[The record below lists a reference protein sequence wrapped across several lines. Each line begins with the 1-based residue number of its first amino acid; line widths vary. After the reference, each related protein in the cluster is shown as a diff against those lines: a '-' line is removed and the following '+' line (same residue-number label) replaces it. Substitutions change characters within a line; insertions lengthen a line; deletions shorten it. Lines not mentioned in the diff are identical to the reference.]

1 MEERTNAF
9 WGSQGAQQA
18 SKQDIYQHRTQGE
31 QTPSELAS
39 ENQPFQVTLRYQD
52 IPVVFDRK
60 VLAKL
65 LGISLSAASNVMRR
79 NGFPVVRVSPHR
91 HRIYRE
97 AFFRWLESQSRTDNP
112 WE

>member
-1 MEERTNAF
+1 MGKRTNTV
-9 WGSQGAQQA
+9 WDGQGSQQGSMQGTHQRRFAQA
-18 SKQDIYQHRTQGE
+18 EPVDEVGFGE
-31 QTPSELAS
+31 QPL
-39 ENQPFQVTLRYQD
+39 QVTLPYQD

-65 LGISLSAASNVMRR
+65 LGISLSAASNVMRK